1 LGISLYFASCFALL
15 SLLFSLSH
23 YDHPQAGRLRQARA
37 PSRFSAAPEQHW
49 QGAPRLGEQ
58 TGELLAECGYSAEEI
73 QSMCDSGI
81 AAVPAK

>member
-1 LGISLYFASCFALL
+1 MLTRTQVLDHPQVLANDL
-15 SLLFSLSH
+15 LSH
-23 YDHPQAGRLRQARA
+23 YDHPQAGQLRQARA

-73 QSMCDSGI
+73 QAMCDSGI
-81 AAVPAK
+81 AAAPAK